1 MSLFVSSLWIA
12 STAVLLV
19 ADRGSAAAGFA
30 LLVYVGGAALL
41 TRRFVAAPKQR
52 AQSEH
57 RQKASRTD
65 GVVIAIAFV
74 FAAFVYGFI
83 ANRVLWIPI
92 VGDAWIAFVR
102 SRPPFG
108 ATTIANVVL
117 YVVVPTLV
125 LLRVGS
131 ALPHVG
137 LGKGN
142 AGTFKATALSLALPC
157 VILVVQIV
165 RGTLAQSPAF
175 VVVRNFLSSGF
186 SEEYLFRGL
195 ILGYLSRLM
204 PFSSANFAQAVL
216 FGIFHVASSLDESSP
231 VGLAAY
237 LTATSVIPGYLLGW
251 IRQRTG
257 TLWMP
262 VGIHTALGVLKDCL
276 LR

>member
-1 MSLFVSSLWIA
+1 
-12 STAVLLV
+12 
-19 ADRGSAAAGFA
+19 

-131 ALPHVG
+131 ALVQTPEMR
-137 LGKGN
+137 
-142 AGTFKATALSLALPC
+142 TALQVRMAPLEDPAASG
-157 VILVVQIV
+157 LV
-165 RGTLAQSPAF
+165 
-175 VVVRNFLSSGF
+175 
-186 SEEYLFRGL
+186 SE
-195 ILGYLSRLM
+195 
-204 PFSSANFAQAVL
+204 
-216 FGIFHVASSLDESSP
+216 
-231 VGLAAY
+231 
-237 LTATSVIPGYLLGW
+237 
-251 IRQRTG
+251 
-257 TLWMP
+257 
-262 VGIHTALGVLKDCL
+262 
-276 LR
+276 